1 MCRECRNA
9 YVALWKAKKRH
20 GEELDGYRPKGPRE
34 KTQREKVPPVK
45 RLRGTPTEKERRE
58 LGL

>member
-20 GEELDGYRPKGPRE
+20 GTELDGYKPKGPRE
-34 KTQREKVPPVK
+34 KAQLVK